1 MTVNQM
7 SKITVVFDPHCWPHK
22 RFGGELVKGI
32 NRRGAL
38 CLDVL
43 RRAIDVA
50 NANDAPLVVAGDL
63 IDSAGPVQPQFA
75 AALRDELARC
85 QNGAH
90 LLLGNHDMTADGDH
104 SLDVYVQSNAS
115 RHAPRRRSACD
126 WSFIS
131 VIDDIMF
138 TSGRGSSN
146 VALSDEDICM
156 VPFHRDIRDERVRDV
171 PLLIAH
177 FGVYDDSFSPWC
189 KRSKGA
195 WHVDALFA
203 FLKERNIKCCL
214 LGDWHSRALWETDS
228 RFDMQVKHT
237 PQSTPQANTTDSFI
251 IMQGGALVSTGW
263 DNPGLRGYGTVALWD
278 IEEYCLSWQELPGP
292 RFCVARSDAEEADII
307 DEAAKL
313 GHNLYLRRYYSG
325 DRPATPQGIEAYEAL
340 PVAIET
346 AATRAATWAKYDE
359 PKLELERLVSEWL
372 EQFGNDKDALEAHVR
387 RYL

>member
-75 AALRDELARC
+75 AALRNVLARSEW
-85 QNGAH
+85 AVH

-104 SLDVYVQSNAS
+104 SLGVYETPGSTGIRAAS
-115 RHAPRRRSACD
+115 DIYSAPEAC
-126 WSFIS
+126 
-131 VIDDIMF
+131 
-138 TSGRGSSN
+138 
-146 VALSDEDICM
+146 L

-237 PQSTPQANTTDSFI
+237 PQSTPQANTADSFI

-278 IEEYCLSWQELPGP
+278 TEEHRLSWQELPGP
-292 RFCVARSDAEEADII
+292 RFCIARSDAEEADII
-307 DEAAKL
+307 DEATKL

-325 DRPATPQGIEAYEAL
+325 GRPATPQGIEAYEAL

-346 AATRAATWAKYDE
+346 AATRAATWVKYDE

-372 EQFGNDKDALEAHVR
+372 EQFGDDKDALEAHVR
-387 RYL
+387 KYL